1 MKPSAEFDFSEVL
14 RAGDHVAWPQ
24 GPGEPVGLTQRLMQQ
39 QGQLPPVTLVLG
51 MVTSNS
57 LDSLAAANFD
67 YLCFNGAG
75 NARKAA
81 AYSNNRIVPAH
92 VSAIPGL
99 IATRRVPV
107 DVVLI
112 RARPTDDP
120 EVLSLGVICDF
131 VHEMMACARI
141 VIAEIDE
148 RLPLTGHDALIPRS
162 RITCYSQ
169 ADSNEPL
176 LPDPEPSALDLAV
189 ARRVAELVPDR
200 ATLQIGIGSIAAAI
214 CSALKDHRGLGLHSG
229 VIPDG
234 AVDLIEV
241 GAVDNL
247 HKGTDVGATVT
258 GGLFGGRRLLDFADA
273 NPVFALRRATYTHS
287 QATLSR
293 LARLYTINSAVEI
306 DLSGQV
312 NAELAGKRYV
322 GAVGGQIDFV
332 RGGRASMDG
341 RSIIAMPSVT
351 PDGKRSKIVAGLGER
366 PVTTARSDVDLIVTE
381 YGCADLWGL
390 DLKARAAALV
400 AIAHPDFREELEREC
415 GLSQRLSG

>member
-1 MKPSAEFDFSEVL
+1 MKPSGEFDFSAIL

-24 GPGEPVGLTQRLMQQ
+24 GPGEPVGLTHRLMAQESE
-39 QGQLPPVTLVLG
+39 LPRTTLVLG
-51 MVTSNS
+51 MVTSGSLNS
-57 LDSLAAANFD
+57 PAAANFG
-67 YLCFNGAG
+67 YLCLNGAA
-75 NARKAA
+75 NSRKAA
-81 AYSNNRIVPAH
+81 AYSGNRIVPAH

-99 IATRRVPV
+99 IAARRIPV
-107 DVVLI
+107 DVALI

-120 EVLSLGVICDF
+120 KTLSLGVICDF
-131 VHEMMACARI
+131 VHEMVAAAR
-141 VIAEIDE
+141 VVVAEIDE
-148 RLPLTGHDALIPRS
+148 RMPLTGQDALIARS
-162 RITCYSQ
+162 RVSHFSQ
-169 ADSNEPL
+169 ADRDEPL

-200 ATLQIGIGSIAAAI
+200 ATLQIGIGAIPTAI
-214 CSALKDHRGLGLHSG
+214 CSALRDHRGLGLHSG

-234 AVDLIEV
+234 AVDLIEA

-247 HKGTDVGATVT
+247 HKGADVGVTIT

-273 NPVFALRRATYTHS
+273 NPALALRRATYTHA

-293 LARLYTINSAVEI
+293 LARLHTINSAVEI

-312 NAELAGKRYV
+312 NAELAGERYV
-322 GAVGGQIDFV
+322 GAVGGQVDFV
-332 RGGRASMDG
+332 RGGRAGPDG

-351 PDGKRSKIVAGLGER
+351 PDGKRSKIVAGLGGR
-366 PVTTARSDVDLIVTE
+366 PVTTARSDVDLVVTE

-400 AIAHPDFREELEREC
+400 AIAHPDFREQLERES
-415 GLSQRLSG
+415 GVSERLSG